1 MPTFILFKH
10 LYGNIFEYFLDATL
24 EFRMVGWR
32 GGGATGVQPRCA
44 AFDYIICLHLYYA
57 NIYTGTSLIA
67 LAPMKKNINFFRK
80 SLARLPSAPKEGK
93 RYSKKAK
100 DIQGRQ
106 KILKEGKIY
115 SRKAKDI
122 RGRQKI
128 QTLKEH

>member
-1 MPTFILFKH
+1 MHFN
-10 LYGNIFEYFLDATL
+10 Y
-24 EFRMVGWR
+24 
-32 GGGATGVQPRCA
+32 
-44 AFDYIICLHLYYA
+44 
-57 NIYTGTSLIA
+57 
-67 LAPMKKNINFFRK
+67 INFFRK

-128 QTLKEH
+128 KTLKEH